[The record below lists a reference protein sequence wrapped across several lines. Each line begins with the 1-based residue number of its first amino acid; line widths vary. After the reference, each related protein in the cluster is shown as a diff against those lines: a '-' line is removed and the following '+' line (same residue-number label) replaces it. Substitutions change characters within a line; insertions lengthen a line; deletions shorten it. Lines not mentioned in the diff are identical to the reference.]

1 MYELFYASENAQ
13 VIINDGIFKCATP
26 KWTLNCKDGENA
38 KFIVNGGRFY
48 KFNPE
53 TDNPG
58 EVVLGEGCTV
68 TTDGDWYVVSK

>member
-1 MYELFYASENAQ
+1 MTESSSAQPRSE
-13 VIINDGIFKCATP
+13 P
-26 KWTLNCKDGENA
+26 LNCKDGDNA